1 MRAKS
6 ITDFR
11 KTIAADLD
19 QVIDD
24 HVPLLITR
32 AGGKPPA
39 VVMSLD
45 DFSSWQETVYLLG
58 NPANKQRL
66 IDSLA
71 ELEAGKVVEVP
82 FPE

>member
-6 ITDFR
+6 VTEFR

-19 QVIDD
+19 QVVDD

-32 AGGKPPA
+32 TGGKPPA
-39 VVMSLD
+39 VLMLLE
-45 DFSSWQETVYLLG
+45 DFSSWQETAYLLG
-58 NPANKQRL
+58 SPANKERL
-66 IDSLA
+66 EQSIADF
-71 ELEAGKVVEVP
+71 EAGRFVEIP

>member
-19 QVIDD
+19 QVVDD

-32 AGGKPPA
+32 AGGKSPA
-39 VVMSLD
+39 VVMSLE
-45 DFSSWQETVYLLG
+45 DFSSWQETAYLLG

-66 IDSLA
+66 ADSIA
-71 ELEAGKVVEVP
+71 EFEAGKIVEVP

>member
-19 QVIDD
+19 QVVDD

-66 IDSLA
+66 IESIA
-71 ELEAGKVVEVP
+71 ELEAGKVIEVP
-82 FPE
+82 FPG